1 MSNKKKKKN
10 KNSNYGYYRQ
20 KEQEWREAE
29 EKKEREANKTKNR
42 IINILSFILI
52 AVSLVLAIYSST
64 HNLVTWAPFYTFT
77 SGLAVMLMGYSAK
90 DRRPTFYKAG
100 MGMGV
105 LLLIMAYFI
114 GRSQGLFGR

>member
-29 EKKEREANKTKNR
+29 EKREREANKPKNR
-42 IINILSFILI
+42 ILNILAFLLI

-64 HNLVTWAPFYTFT
+64 HNLVTWAPFYTVT
-77 SGLAVMLMGYSAK
+77 SAIAVMLIGYTAK
-90 DRRPTFYKAG
+90 DRRPNFYKVG

-105 LLLIMAYFI
+105 VLLVMAYFI
-114 GRSQGLFGR
+114 GKQQGLF